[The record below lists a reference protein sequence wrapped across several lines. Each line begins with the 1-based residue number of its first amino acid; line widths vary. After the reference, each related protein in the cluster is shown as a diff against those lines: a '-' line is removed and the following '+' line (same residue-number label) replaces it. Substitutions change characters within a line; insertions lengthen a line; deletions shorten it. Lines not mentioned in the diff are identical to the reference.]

1 MSRRRVLP
9 AFFKHMNKEETIGY
23 LKKENIDFT
32 VIEHPAVFT
41 VAQADRLSLPH
52 KEAHAKNLFI
62 RDEKKRN
69 YYLLT
74 IKEDKVLDLKELRR
88 RFGTKPLS
96 FASSDD
102 LERILGV
109 KPGSVSA
116 LALLNDKEHAVHFFI
131 DSEFQGGLVAAHPME
146 NTATVFI
153 RTDDLI
159 SLVRKNGN
167 DVTLL

>member
-1 MSRRRVLP
+1 
-9 AFFKHMNKEETIGY
+9 MNREETIEY

-32 VIEHPAVFT
+32 IIEHPAVFT
-41 VAQADRLSLPH
+41 VDEADRLNLPH

-69 YYLLT
+69 YYLITL
-74 IKEDKVLDLKELRR
+74 KEDKVLDLKDLRR

-96 FASSDD
+96 FASAED
-102 LERILGV
+102 LEKILGV

-116 LALLNDKEHAVHFFI
+116 LALLNDKEHSVQFFI
-131 DSEFQGGLVAAHPME
+131 YSEFQGGIVGAHPME

-159 SLVRKNGN
+159 YLVRKNGN

>member
-1 MSRRRVLP
+1 
-9 AFFKHMNKEETIGY
+9 MNREETIEY

-32 VIEHPAVFT
+32 IIEHPAVFT
-41 VAQADRLSLPH
+41 VDEADRLNLPH

-69 YYLLT
+69 YYLITL
-74 IKEDKVLDLKELRR
+74 KEDKVLDLKDLRR

-96 FASSDD
+96 FASAED
-102 LERILGV
+102 LEKILGI

-116 LALLNDKEHAVHFFI
+116 LALLNDREHRVHFFI
-131 DSEFQGGLVAAHPME
+131 DSEFQKGLVAAHPME
-146 NTATVFI
+146 NTATIFL
-153 RTDDLI
+153 RTEDLI
-159 SLVRKNGN
+159 TLVRKNGN

>member
-1 MSRRRVLP
+1 
-9 AFFKHMNKEETIGY
+9 MNKEETIGY

-62 RDEKKRN
+62 RDEKNKIN
-69 YYLLT
+69 PL
-74 IKEDKVLDLKELRR
+74 IELRR

-159 SLVRKNGN
+159 YLVRKNGN

>member
-1 MSRRRVLP
+1 
-9 AFFKHMNKEETIGY
+9 MNREETIEY
-23 LKKENIDFT
+23 LKKENIGFT
-32 VIEHPAVFT
+32 LMEHPAVFT
-41 VAQADRLSLPH
+41 VDEADRLNLPY

-69 YYLLT
+69 YYLITL
-74 IKEDKVLDLKELRR
+74 KEDKVLDLKDLRR

-96 FASSDD
+96 FASAED
-102 LERILGV
+102 LERILGI

-116 LALLNDKEHAVHFFI
+116 LALLNDREHRVHFFI

-146 NTATVFI
+146 NTATIFL
-153 RTDDLI
+153 RTEDLI
-159 SLVRKNGN
+159 TLVRKNGN

>member
-1 MSRRRVLP
+1 
-9 AFFKHMNKEETIGY
+9 MNREETIEY

-32 VIEHPAVFT
+32 IIEHPAAFT
-41 VAQADRLSLPH
+41 VDEADRLNLPH

-69 YYLLT
+69 YYLITL
-74 IKEDKVLDLKELRR
+74 KEDKVLDLKDLRR

-96 FASSDD
+96 FASAED
-102 LERILGV
+102 LEKILGI

-116 LALLNDKEHAVHFFI
+116 LALLNDREHRVHFFI
-131 DSEFQGGLVAAHPME
+131 DSEFQKGLVAAHPME
-146 NTATVFI
+146 NTATATIFL
-153 RTDDLI
+153 RTEDLI
-159 SLVRKNGN
+159 TLVRKNGN

>member
-1 MSRRRVLP
+1 
-9 AFFKHMNKEETIGY
+9 MNKEETIGY

-131 DSEFQGGLVAAHPME
+131 DSEFQGG
-146 NTATVFI
+146 I
-153 RTDDLI
+153 RWKTRRL
-159 SLVRKNGN
+159 SSSGR
-167 DVTLL
+167 TT

>member
-1 MSRRRVLP
+1 MCFRL
-9 AFFKHMNKEETIGY
+9 FFKTMNKEETIEY

-32 VIEHPAVFT
+32 LIEHPAVFT
-41 VAQADRLSLPH
+41 VEEANRLNLPH

-69 YYLLT
+69 YYLITL
-74 IKEDKVLDLKELRR
+74 KEDKVLDLKDLRR

-96 FASSDD
+96 FASA
-102 LERILGV
+102 ERILGV

-116 LALLNDKEHAVHFFI
+116 LALLNDREHRVHFFI
-131 DSEFQGGLVAAHPME
+131 DSEFQKGLVAAHPME
-146 NTATVFI
+146 NTATIFL
-153 RTDDLI
+153 RTEDLI
-159 SLVRKNGN
+159 TLVRKNGN

>member
-1 MSRRRVLP
+1 
-9 AFFKHMNKEETIGY
+9 MNKEETIGY

-74 IKEDKVLDLKELRR
+74 IKEDKVLDLKELR
-88 RFGTKPLS
+88 TE
-96 FASSDD
+96 D
-102 LERILGV
+102 LEKILGI

-116 LALLNDKEHAVHFFI
+116 LALLNDREHRVHFFI
-131 DSEFQGGLVAAHPME
+131 DSEFQKGLVAAHPME
-146 NTATVFI
+146 NTATIFL
-153 RTDDLI
+153 RTEDLI
-159 SLVRKNGN
+159 TLVRKNGN